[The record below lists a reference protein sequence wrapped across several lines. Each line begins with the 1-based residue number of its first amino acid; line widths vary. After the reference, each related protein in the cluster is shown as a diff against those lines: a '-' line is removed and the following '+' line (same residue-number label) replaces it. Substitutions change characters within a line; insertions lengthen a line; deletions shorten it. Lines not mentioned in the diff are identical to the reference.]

1 MKAAC
6 LTGGSPHLRHG
17 EKRARR
23 LYESDARCRYGCRA
37 VAVCSAFTIFTRFAW
52 VAGSRGTCL
61 GLHSVEVPA
70 TSLRNDCK
78 TNRCAGKQPF
88 QAFIALVCFLRQNQV
103 YFIHAQAC
111 VASDLAA

>member
-37 VAVCSAFTIFTRFAW
+37 VGVCSGLNIFSRFGW
-52 VAGSRGTCL
+52 GGGSRGTCV